1 MGIKLYLSLLLFGW
15 KGYEEIIGHQTAMGY
30 YLRKKPEG
38 SGWKILNFSPFPV
51 VCFMDPMYDRDPAF
65 VPAIIQSVLGSGK
78 SWISSYPIRGKPIF
92 RACIT
97 NFDTEESYVKALVA
111 ELNTA
116 RIKYQ
121 EKG

>member
-1 MGIKLYLSLLLFGW
+1 
-15 KGYEEIIGHQTAMGY
+15 
-30 YLRKKPEG
+30 
-38 SGWKILNFSPFPV
+38 
-51 VCFMDPMYDRDPAF
+51 MDPMYDRDPAF

-78 SWISSYPIRGKPIF
+78 SWISSYPIHGKPVF
-92 RACIT
+92 RAFIT
-97 NFDTEESYVKALVA
+97 NFDTEESHVKALMA